1 MSQDRLTYDELKE
14 KHDTLQRQAT
24 HALVIGQDLVNAKHR
39 IDRELSRFRAIQ
51 FYSER
56 VIQAA
61 DLEEFNQL
69 TVEAIIEAFEFEC
82 SALLSMDGQG
92 TNLEVKAA
100 FGCDGLV
107 DCCSLPTDWLDKKGL
122 LKGRNAFIEDLCIET
137 HPWARLG
144 LCQVILCP
152 YLDSEGDL
160 RGFVLGGRT
169 EENKVFY
176 DELTRE
182 VFPSIRVFSQQMST
196 MLLNFE
202 SKEFLEKTVKE
213 RTEELSAAN
222 INLSAINQDLEGEI
236 EARRR
241 TETKLRAAEN
251 EAKELSEFLKKT
263 FGRYISKRVMNTLLE
278 DPSALKLGGE
288 RRSVTMLSSD
298 LRGFT
303 AISENLEPEQVVTML
318 NNYFE
323 VVMKVIS
330 DYGGVINDVIGDALL
345 VFFGAPQRM
354 PDRTE
359 RAVACAIAMQ
369 NAMGEVSVANRLTG
383 LPELEMGI
391 GIHNSEVVVG
401 NIGSRLRTK
410 YSVVGSGVNRV
421 TRIEGYTVGG
431 QILASEPVFKKVRN
445 ILRVDSQR
453 VVHPKGYQEPIRIYE
468 VGGIAGDYNLVLEKK
483 DTDLVVLVQEIPFTY
498 AVIKGKH
505 IGQKGFAGQI
515 VKMSKK
521 GAEII
526 LDEPVEQFSNLQMN
540 LQGVFEELAVKDFT
554 GKVIRDT
561 QGDDLRYQIRFT
573 SMPLEVG
580 SYFLGHRQHANG
592 QLKAKIPNPT

>member
-1 MSQDRLTYDELKE
+1 
-14 KHDTLQRQAT
+14 
-24 HALVIGQDLVNAKHR
+24 V
-39 IDRELSRFRAIQ
+39 
-51 FYSER
+51 
-56 VIQAA
+56 
-61 DLEEFNQL
+61 
-69 TVEAIIEAFEFEC
+69 
-82 SALLSMDGQG
+82 
-92 TNLEVKAA
+92 
-100 FGCDGLV
+100 
-107 DCCSLPTDWLDKKGL
+107 
-122 LKGRNAFIEDLCIET
+122 
-137 HPWARLG
+137 
-144 LCQVILCP
+144 
-152 YLDSEGDL
+152 
-160 RGFVLGGRT
+160 
-169 EENKVFY
+169 
-176 DELTRE
+176 
-182 VFPSIRVFSQQMST
+182 
-196 MLLNFE
+196 
-202 SKEFLEKTVKE
+202 
-213 RTEELSAAN
+213 SAAN
-222 INLSAINQDLEGEI
+222 VKLVATNEDLEQEI
-236 EARRR
+236 GVRKK
-241 TETKLRAAEN
+241 TEKRLRAAEN

-278 DPSALKLGGE
+278 NPSALELGGE
-288 RRSVTMLSSD
+288 RRSVTMMSSD

-369 NAMGEVSVANRLTG
+369 NAMGEVNVANRLSG

-410 YSVVGSGVNRV
+410 YSVVGSGVNQV

-445 ILRVDSQR
+445 ILRIDSQR

-468 VGGIAGDYNLVLEKK
+468 VGGIAGEYNLVLEKM

-521 GAEII
+521 SAEII

-554 GKVIRDT
+554 GKVIRES
-561 QGDDLRYQIRFT
+561 QGEDLRYQIRFT
-573 SMPLEVG
+573 SMPLEVD

-592 QLKAKIPNPT
+592 QLQEEIPNPT